1 MASITYEMAPEV
13 FSALRLSP
21 REFERE
27 MRIAACVQWY
37 SQGTVSQSK
46 AAELAE
52 LSRAEF
58 LEELFRRKV
67 PASQVSYEDLI
78 EELAGD

>member
-1 MASITYEMAPEV
+1 MTSITYDLSPEV

-21 REFERE
+21 DEFEKE

-37 SQGTVSQSK
+37 SEGVVSQAK

-52 LSRAEF
+52 LNRAAF
-58 LEELFRRKV
+58 LEELFRRRV
-67 PASQVSYEDLI
+67 PAVQVTFD
-78 EELAGD
+78 ELKQELEGE